1 MNGKEYET
9 DVLIIGAGAAGIPAA
24 IGAARAGADVMLV
37 EEDARPGGA
46 PIDQYVL
53 MPDGGPRSGI
63 VTEITDRL
71 AENYPLT
78 DRPVDEWWNFWYL
91 PSDYQ
96 KVVYDMLEAEDNIT
110 LICGVKVEGLNS
122 EDAPVRRRVT
132 GARWHLPDGSQARVD
147 AKITIDS
154 TGVGNLPARLGADAR
169 YGEDAAEDFGEDIA
183 PSRRSDRVQLCTW
196 KYISQ
201 KLGDAEPFDFR
212 RLELNFP
219 LESGHGWC
227 RGDAEG
233 LMRRNAG
240 AYLHWGCRIRCPD
253 TRDPAALADTQRRAL
268 RLMRP
273 DLESLREHGYAV
285 HLAPRIGVREQWR
298 IIGEAVVTSNDA
310 FQGRIPDDS
319 IMITRRPI
327 DIWSEEV
334 EGMEE
339 FPETRPYGVPYRALI
354 PRGFEGLLVAGK
366 HMSGT
371 HLAMASYRVQ
381 CLLGIIGQAAG
392 VAGAFCARKGS
403 ETRDA
408 DFTTLKDMLT
418 SPPQNVILDPE
429 RLFS

>member
-132 GARWHLPDGSQARVD
+132 GARWHLPDGSEARAN
-147 AKITIDS
+147 AKITIDC

-183 PSRRSDRVQLCTW
+183 PNRRSDRVQLCTW

-201 KLGDAEPFDFR
+201 KLGDAEPFDF
-212 RLELNFP
+212 
-219 LESGHGWC
+219 
-227 RGDAEG
+227 
-233 LMRRNAG
+233 
-240 AYLHWGCRIRCPD
+240 
-253 TRDPAALADTQRRAL
+253 
-268 RLMRP
+268 
-273 DLESLREHGYAV
+273 AV
-285 HLAPRIGVREQWR
+285 LIGMQ
-298 IIGEAVVTSNDA
+298 S
-310 FQGRIPDDS
+310 F
-319 IMITRRPI
+319 
-327 DIWSEEV
+327 EV
-334 EGMEE
+334 W
-339 FPETRPYGVPYRALI
+339 FTL
-354 PRGFEGLLVAGK
+354 
-366 HMSGT
+366 T
-371 HLAMASYRVQ
+371 
-381 CLLGIIGQAAG
+381 
-392 VAGAFCARKGS
+392 CA
-403 ETRDA
+403 
-408 DFTTLKDMLT
+408 
-418 SPPQNVILDPE
+418 
-429 RLFS
+429 

>member
-1 MNGKEYET
+1 MNTKEYET

-24 IGAARAGADVMLV
+24 IAAARAGADVMLV

-63 VTEITDRL
+63 VTEITERL

-91 PSDYQ
+91 PSDYL
-96 KVVYDMLEAEDNIT
+96 KVVHDMLEAEENIT
-110 LICGVKVEGLNS
+110 LVCGVKVEGLNS
-122 EDAPVRRRVT
+122 EDDSARRRVT
-132 GARWHLPDGSQARVD
+132 GARWRLPDGSESHVSAS
-147 AKITIDS
+147 ITIDS
-154 TGVGNLPARLGADAR
+154 TGVGNLPASLGADAR
-169 YGEDAAEDFGEDIA
+169 YGEDAAEDFGEEIA
-183 PSRRSDRVQLCTW
+183 PARRSDQVQLCTW

-201 KLGDAEPFDFR
+201 KLGHAEPFDFR

-227 RGDAEG
+227 RGDAKG

-253 TRDPAALADTQRRAL
+253 TRDPAALANTQRRAL
-268 RLMRP
+268 RMMRP
-273 DLESLREHGYAV
+273 DLETLREHGYAV

-298 IIGEAVVTSNDA
+298 ILGEAVVTSNDA
-310 FQGRIPDDS
+310 FQGKIPDDS
-319 IMITRRPI
+319 IMLTRRPI
-327 DIWSEEV
+327 DVWSEKV
-334 EGMEE
+334 NGMEE

-354 PRGFEGLLVAGK
+354 PRGFEGLLIAGK

-392 VAGAFCARKGS
+392 VAGAFCARNGAD
-403 ETRDA
+403 TRDV
-408 DFTTLKDMLT
+408 DFRKIRELLT

-429 RLFS
+429 KLF